1 MKTILVYDKDY
12 PMREPRE
19 VVEEWYVK
27 VQGKLVV
34 ARNNLPK
41 PKPHKRGPR
50 GNCKGFTRPSRLRL
64 LKWIA
69 TIDWRK
75 VPDALLITLTYPDE
89 VGVRTYK
96 ERSKDISRFV
106 RYVEGYLGY
115 HVAVLW
121 RCEWKK
127 RQSGQNVG
135 KLFPHIHLLTFGASY
150 VAHQK
155 IREWWRGITKAEG
168 PLATDVRKAKK
179 GEVAAVY
186 VAKYCAKVDEFGSLD
201 YASYLN
207 TLGRGWGVRRRSLV
221 PLHHVRWYLRLD
233 QEMVHRLK
241 GIAAE
246 KLPWYDAS
254 LDEGFTLF
262 GGIAVYVAKLLS
274 VKALDKEN
282 LGGYADEVE
291 GGEGPDGC

>member
-1 MKTILVYDKDY
+1 MKTVLVYDKDY

-19 VVEEWYVK
+19 IVEEWYVK

-50 GNCKGFTRPSRLRL
+50 KNCQGFTRASRLRL

-69 TIDWRK
+69 TINWRK
-75 VPDALLITLTYPDE
+75 VMGALLITLTYPDS
-89 VGVRTYK
+89 VGIGTYDQ
-96 ERSKDISRFV
+96 RSQDIHRFR
-106 RYVEGYLGY
+106 RYLEGYLGY
-115 HVAVLW
+115 HVAILW
-121 RCEWKK
+121 RCEWQK
-127 RQSGQNVG
+127 RKSGENQG
-135 KLFPHIHLLTFGASY
+135 KFYPHIHLLVFGATY
-150 VAHQK
+150 VKHQEV
-155 IREWWRGITKAEG
+155 RRWWRAILKVDGA
-168 PLATDVRKAKK
+168 LATDVKKAKK

-186 VAKYCAKVDEFGSLD
+186 VAKYCAKVDGFASLD

-207 TLGRGWGVRRRSLV
+207 SVGRGWGVLRRCLV
-221 PLHHVRWYLRLD
+221 PVEPVRWYLALD
-233 QEMVHRLK
+233 EVMVQRLK
-241 GIAAE
+241 KIAAE
-246 KLPWYDAS
+246 KLPWYDAG

-262 GGIAVYVAKLLS
+262 GGIAVYVGKLLS
-274 VKALDKEN
+274 VKDLDREN